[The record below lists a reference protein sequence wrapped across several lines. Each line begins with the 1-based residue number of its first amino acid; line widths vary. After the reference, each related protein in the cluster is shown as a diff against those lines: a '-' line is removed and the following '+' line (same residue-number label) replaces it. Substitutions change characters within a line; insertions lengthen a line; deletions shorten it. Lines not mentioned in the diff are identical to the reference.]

1 MSMKAKNSIYLS
13 KSLFMKGLQCHK
25 ALYLQKFYPEL
36 RDEVSE
42 SQEALFQS
50 GREVGIYA
58 RQLFPGGFEISYED
72 LSMEEQLDLTGE
84 RIKSGA
90 RVLYEPAFS
99 YNNVF
104 VKADILRK
112 ARRGWE
118 LYEVKGST
126 KLKEEYLND
135 VAVQYYVL
143 KGAGI
148 CISNASVVYL
158 NNRYVRN
165 GAIDPS
171 KLFVIDDVTKAVRD
185 KQRFVADEIAD
196 MRKALEKQVP
206 GIDIGGHCTDPYD
219 CDFYGHCWQ
228 HIPEYSVFNLDGRGR
243 VKPFD
248 LYRQGIVDLRD
259 APKEILSKK
268 QNIQLESFLQKK
280 KYVNKAGL
288 KQFLDSLWYPLYFLD
303 FETFSCAIPAFSGTR
318 PYQNIPH
325 QYSLHYLK
333 QKGARL
339 GHRAFL
345 AEPNID
351 PREELAGNLVSEIPD
366 NACVLAYHA
375 GFETKRLQELAAS
388 YPRYR
393 KKLQRIVE
401 NVRDL
406 EIPFKKKDV
415 YHWKMKG
422 SSSQKYVLP
431 ALVPQLSYDEMEISN
446 GGMAVQAYFRT
457 CESQDQSEIEAIR
470 KALLDY
476 CKLDTL
482 GMVRILERL
491 REMV

>member
-1 MSMKAKNSIYLS
+1 MKAKESIYLS
-13 KSLFMKGLQCHK
+13 KSLFIRGLQCRK
-25 ALYLQKFYPEL
+25 SLYLHKFHPEL

-42 SQEALFQS
+42 AQEAMFQS
-50 GREVGIYA
+50 GREVGTYA
-58 RQLFPGGFEISYED
+58 RRPFPGGIEVPYED
-72 LSMEEQLDLTGE
+72 LSLEEQLNLTGE
-84 RIKSGA
+84 KIKRGA
-90 RVLYEPAFS
+90 RILYEPAFS
-99 YNNVF
+99 YDNVF
-104 VKADILRK
+104 VKTDILRK
-112 ARRGWE
+112 ARQGWE

-126 KLKEEYLND
+126 GQKEVYLD
-135 VAVQYYVL
+135 DIAVQYYVL

-148 CISNASVVYL
+148 RISKASVVYL
-158 NNRYVRN
+158 NKQYVRN
-165 GAIDPS
+165 GDIDPS
-171 KLFVIDDVTKAVRD
+171 ALFVIEDVTQTVDR
-185 KQRFVADEIAD
+185 QRFVADEIAD
-196 MRKALEKQVP
+196 MRKALGKRVP
-206 GIDIGGHCTDPYD
+206 DIDIGKHCTHPYD

-228 HIPEYSVFNLDGRGR
+228 HIPEYSIFNLDGRGR

-268 QNIQLESFLQKK
+268 QNIQLESFLQKNE
-280 KYVNKAGL
+280 YVNKVAL

-333 QKGARL
+333 RKGARL
-339 GHRAFL
+339 GHREFL

-375 GFETKRLQELAAS
+375 SFEIGVLKDLAAS

-406 EIPFKKKDV
+406 EVPFRKKAV
-415 YHWKMKG
+415 YHWKMNG

-431 ALVPQLSYDEMEISN
+431 ALVPQLSYEGMEIGN
-446 GGMAVQAYFRT
+446 GGMAVQAYFRM

-491 REMV
+491 REMG

>member
-1 MSMKAKNSIYLS
+1 MSMKAKDSTYLS
-13 KSLFMKGLQCHK
+13 KSLFMKGLQCYK
-25 ALYLQKFYPEL
+25 ALYLHKFHPEL

-42 SQEALFQS
+42 AQEARFQS
-50 GREVGIYA
+50 GREVGTYA
-58 RQLFPGGFEISYED
+58 RQLFPGGFEVSYED
-72 LSMEEQLDLTGE
+72 LSMEEQLNLTGE
-84 RIKSGA
+84 KIKGGA
-90 RVLYEPAFS
+90 RILYEPAFS
-99 YNNVF
+99 YDNVF

-112 ARRGWE
+112 ARQGWE

-126 KLKEEYLND
+126 GRKDVYLDD

-148 CISNASVVYL
+148 RISKASVVFL
-158 NNRYVRN
+158 NKQYVRN
-165 GAIDPS
+165 SAIDPS
-171 KLFVIDDVTKAVRD
+171 KLFVIDDVTNTVRD
-185 KQRFVADEIAD
+185 KQRFVADEIAS
-196 MRKALEKQVP
+196 MRKALGKRVP
-206 GIDIGGHCTDPYD
+206 DIDIGERCTKPYD
-219 CDFYGHCWQ
+219 CAFYGHCRQ

-243 VKPFD
+243 VKPLD

-268 QNIQLESFLQKK
+268 QNIQLNSFLQEKE
-280 KYVNKAGL
+280 YVNKAGL

-303 FETFSCAIPAFSGTR
+303 FETFSCAIPTFSGTR
-318 PYQNIPH
+318 PYQNVPH
-325 QYSLHYLK
+325 QYSLHHLK
-333 QKGARL
+333 RKGARL

-351 PREELAGNLVSEIPD
+351 PREELARNLVSEIPD

-375 GFETKRLQELAAS
+375 SFEIGRLKELAAS

-393 KKLQRIVE
+393 KKLQRIIK

-431 ALVPQLSYDEMEISN
+431 ALVPQLSYEGMEISN

-491 REMV
+491 REMA

>member
-1 MSMKAKNSIYLS
+1 MKDIHKVYLS
-13 KSLFMKGLQCHK
+13 KSLVMKGLRCHK
-25 ALYLQKFYPEL
+25 SLYLHKFHPEL

-42 SQEALFQS
+42 AQEALFQS
-50 GREVGIYA
+50 GHEVGTYA
-58 RQLFPGGFEISYED
+58 RQLFPGGFEVPYED
-72 LSMEEQLDLTGE
+72 LSLEEQLNMTKRE
-84 RIKSGA
+84 IKCGA
-90 RVLYEPAFS
+90 RILYEPAFS
-99 YNNVF
+99 YDNVF

-112 ARRGWE
+112 ARQGWE

-126 KLKEEYLND
+126 GRKEVYLDD

-148 CISNASVVYL
+148 RISKASAVYL
-158 NNRYVRN
+158 NKQYIRN
-165 GAIDPS
+165 GDIDPS
-171 KLFVIDDVTKAVRD
+171 ALFVIDDVTKAVRD

-196 MRKALEKQVP
+196 MREALGRGVP
-206 GIDIGGHCTDPYD
+206 DIDIGGHCTDPYD

-243 VKPFD
+243 VKPLD
-248 LYRQGIVDLRD
+248 LYRQGIVELKD

-280 KYVNKAGL
+280 EYVNKAGL

-303 FETFSCAIPAFSGTR
+303 FETFSCAIPTFSGTR

-333 QKGARL
+333 RKGARL
-339 GHRAFL
+339 GHREFL

-375 GFETKRLQELAAS
+375 SYEIGRLKDLAVS

-431 ALVPQLSYDEMEISN
+431 ALVPQLSYEEMEISN

-476 CKLDTL
+476 CKLDTI

-491 REMV
+491 RGMG

>member
-1 MSMKAKNSIYLS
+1 MKAKESTYLS

-25 ALYLQKFYPEL
+25 ALYLHKFHPEL
-36 RDEVSE
+36 KDEVSE
-42 SQEALFQS
+42 AQEALFQS
-50 GREVGIYA
+50 GHEVGAYA
-58 RQLFPGGFEISYED
+58 RQLFPGGFEVFYED
-72 LSMEEQLDLTGE
+72 LSMEEQLNLTGE
-84 RIKSGA
+84 KIKRGA
-90 RVLYEPAFS
+90 RILYEPAFS
-99 YNNVF
+99 YDNVF

-112 ARRGWE
+112 ARQGWE

-126 KLKEEYLND
+126 GLKEEHLND

-148 CISNASVVYL
+148 RISKASVVYL
-158 NNRYVRN
+158 NKQYIRN
-165 GAIDPS
+165 GDIDPS
-171 KLFVIDDVTKAVRD
+171 ALFVIEDVTKAVRD
-185 KQRFVADEIAD
+185 KQPFVADEIAS
-196 MRKALEKQVP
+196 MRKALGKRVP
-206 GIDIGGHCTDPYD
+206 DIDIGGHCTDPYD
-219 CDFYGHCWQ
+219 CDFCGHCWQ
-228 HIPEYSVFNLDGRGR
+228 HIPEYSVFNLDGRSR

-248 LYRQGIVDLRD
+248 LYRQGIVELRD

-280 KYVNKAGL
+280 EYVDKAGV

-318 PYQNIPH
+318 PYQNVPH
-325 QYSLHYLK
+325 QYSLHHLK
-333 QKGARL
+333 RKGARL
-339 GHRAFL
+339 GHREFL

-375 GFETKRLQELAAS
+375 SFETGVLKDLAAWL
-388 YPRYR
+388 PRYR

-406 EIPFKKKDV
+406 EVPFKKKDV

-431 ALVPQLSYDEMEISN
+431 ALVLQLSYEGMEISN
-446 GGMAVQAYFRT
+446 GGMAVQAYFRM

-491 REMV
+491 REMA